1 MLANEA
7 MHKHRTMCGAN
18 KWQESYIRDTG
29 FNPLTKF
36 IASGQYRNAKLRK
49 ECEVEADAKVV
60 KK

>member
-1 MLANEA
+1 
-7 MHKHRTMCGAN
+7 MCGAN